1 MTATIIDYL
10 RWRGDLSFAER
21 AFNAVDNLVLAEFCY
36 LNFDG
41 LVPDPASGDRVKL
54 TTVAEQYLAQERGKD
69 QGLQAH
75 PDLLPPMI
83 NSNRFGNLWLSKY
96 VNIVSDD
103 ADIQFCAFH
112 IDIDEQTTYVAFRGT
127 DETLVGW
134 REDFMLSYEIVPAQ
148 RAAGQYLNQTVEIE
162 RNYLLGGHSKGG
174 NLATYAMLELASSK
188 QQLVE
193 KVYSNDGPGIP
204 QEHLDEQ
211 RFAAIRPKVLKI
223 VPDSSLVGMLFHN
236 GEETV
241 VVASNKVDLAQH
253 DGITWQVDAAEFQTV
268 SELKPAAQRRNAVI
282 TEWINDAPAASGLP
296 SLATCL
302 KVLAPVVP
310 KLCWISLTATRLR
323 CAESWLGCAGR
334 APRPGNCSMTYWAE
348 HSELATMP
356 GSGVFNSA
364 ALESVGGPNSRQ
376 HDGIHLLPEAN

>member
-83 NSNRFGNLWLSKY
+83 NFNRFGNLWLSKY

-282 TEWINDAPAASGLP
+282 TEWINDAPRSERIAITRDVFESLSAGGAETVLDLPDSNPSQVRRILARVRRSG
-296 SLATCL
+296 
-302 KVLAPVVP
+302 P
-310 KLCWISLTATRLR
+310 KTRQLLDDLLGRTLR
-323 CAESWLGCAGR
+323 TRNDAR
-334 APRPGNCSMTYWAE
+334 VRRFQQRRPRIRRRSK
-348 HSELATMP
+348 
-356 GSGVFNSA
+356 
-364 ALESVGGPNSRQ
+364 
-376 HDGIHLLPEAN
+376 